1 MIMTIKD
8 IAKLAGVST
17 STVSKIMNNK
27 DDSISAETR
36 EHVLKIAKEYN
47 YTPYAS
53 ILQPNTKSLVLGV
66 IFHHAHDFTMTLNG
80 ILEVSSVLGYSI
92 VIRESSNDLTAELK
106 NITALIKLHV
116 DGIIWEPVSNQSLEY
131 ISHFQSAQIPYV
143 IMNSF
148 VENAVNVDYEKMG
161 YLATEELILK
171 NHADIACLLG
181 EGTRTEAFFN
191 GYKHCLFRHHLPFH
205 SDFVFNG
212 FDDMQIN
219 KIATHAF
226 SGIVISHYAQAIK
239 LYEAV
244 HMLHYEIPY
253 DLSIVSLKDD
263 TRIKT
268 DYPPISAFTIPHF
281 EFGKRLAAS
290 FIRQIERAEEL
301 AFDASIDTTLNHPY
315 SIDIPYSL
323 RAKKVISLGS
333 INIDNYLN
341 FDSLPRT
348 GKTVTSS
355 NSSVFPGGKCINQ
368 AAGVARLGHNTA
380 VIGRVGNDADADI
393 IYASAK
399 NFQIDTLGITR
410 THGYKTGQAYIFVQK
425 NGDSMISI
433 MSGANNL
440 VSSEDVLANERLF
453 VNASYCLM
461 QTEIPLPAIEK
472 ACEIAHKHNV
482 KTVLKPSAVSV
493 LPKDLLR
500 MIDMIVPNLDELN
513 EICPEFD
520 SIEKK
525 AESLLNCGI
534 GTVIVTLGAQGSYVR
549 TPSHNCYLPAAD
561 FTSVDNTG
569 AGDAFISAL
578 VAYLLH
584 GYDLISSVKIATY
597 AAGISITRQ
606 GITPSLIDKNTLEA
620 LIRQKDPGLLR

>member
-1 MIMTIKD
+1 MTIKE
-8 IAKLAGVST
+8 IAKLAGVSA

-36 EHVLKIAKEYN
+36 EHVLTIAKEYN

-53 ILQPNTKSLVLGV
+53 ILQTNTKSLVIGV
-66 IFHHAHDFTMTLNG
+66 IFHSAHDFNMTLNG
-80 ILEVSSVLGYSI
+80 ILEIASRRGYSV
-92 VIRESSNDLTAELK
+92 VIRESGDDPSEELK
-106 NITALIKLHV
+106 NITALIKLRV
-116 DGIIWEPVSNQSLEY
+116 DGVIWEPVSRQSLES
-131 ISHFQSAQIPYV
+131 ITHFQSAQIPYI
-143 IMNSF
+143 IMNSS

-161 YLATEELILK
+161 YLATEELVLK
-171 NHADIACLLG
+171 NHVDIACLLG
-181 EGTRTEAFFN
+181 DGTRTNAFFD
-191 GYKHCLFRHHLPFH
+191 GYKHCLFKHHLPFRQ
-205 SDFVFNG
+205 DFIFNN
-212 FDDMQIN
+212 FDGVQIN

-226 SGIVISHYAQAIK
+226 SGIVVSHYAQAIK

-244 HMLHYEIPY
+244 HTLRYEIPY
-253 DLSIVSLKDD
+253 DLSVVSLKDD

-268 DYPPISAFTIPHF
+268 DYPPISSFTIPHF
-281 EFGKRLAAS
+281 EFGKRLAES
-290 FIRQIERAEEL
+290 FIKQIEKTENGPL
-301 AFDASIDTTLNHPY
+301 DPGIDIRLNHPY

-368 AAGVARLGHNTA
+368 AAGVARLGHNAA
-380 VIGRVGNDADADI
+380 VIGRVGNDADADM

-399 NFQIDTLGITR
+399 NFQIDTLGLTR
-410 THGYKTGQAYIFVQK
+410 THGHKTGQAYIFVQK

-440 VSSEDVLANERLF
+440 VSVEDVLSNERLF
-453 VNASYCLM
+453 VNASYCLL

-472 ACEIAHKHNV
+472 ACEIAHKYHV
-482 KTVLKPSAVSV
+482 KTVLKPSAVSE
-493 LPKDLLR
+493 LPKNLLR
-500 MIDMIVPNLDELN
+500 MIHMIVPNLDELN
-513 EICPEFD
+513 EICPEYD
-520 SIEKK
+520 GIEKK
-525 AESLLNCGI
+525 AEALLDCGI
-534 GTVIVTLGAQGSYVR
+534 ETVIVTLGAGGSYVR
-549 TPSHNCYLPAAD
+549 TKTHNCYLPAAD
-561 FTSVDNTG
+561 FISVDNTG

-578 VAYLLH
+578 VSYLLH

-606 GITPSLIDKNTLEA
+606 GITPSLIDRSTLEA
-620 LIRQKDPGLLR
+620 LIRQKEPELLG

>member
-1 MIMTIKD
+1 MTIKE
-8 IAKLAGVST
+8 IANLAGVSA

-66 IFHHAHDFTMTLNG
+66 IFHNACDFNMTLNG
-80 ILEVSSVLGYSI
+80 ILEIASAMGYSVL
-92 VIRESSNDLTAELK
+92 IRESGGDLTSELK

-116 DGIIWEPVSNQSLEY
+116 DGVIWEPVDPQSFEY
-131 ISHFQSAQIPYV
+131 GSYFQSAQIPYT
-143 IMNSF
+143 IINSSI
-148 VENAVNVDYEKMG
+148 ENSVNVDYEKMG

-171 NHADIACLLG
+171 NHVDIACLLG
-181 EGTRTEAFFN
+181 RGTRTEAFFN
-191 GYKHCLFRHHLPFH
+191 GYKHALFKHHLPFNPYFIFK
-205 SDFVFNG
+205 DFDG
-212 FDDMQIN
+212 MQIN

-226 SGIVISHYAQAIK
+226 SGIVVSHYAQALK

-244 HMLHYEIPY
+244 HTLHYEIPY
-253 DLSIVSLKDD
+253 DLSVVSLKDD
-263 TRIKT
+263 TRVNT
-268 DYPPISAFTIPHF
+268 DYPPISSFTIPHF

-290 FIRQIERAEEL
+290 FIKKIEKTENSSPDL
-301 AFDASIDTTLNHPY
+301 NINTGLNHRY

-341 FDSLPRT
+341 FESLPRT

-355 NSSVFPGGKCINQ
+355 NSSVFPGGKSINQ
-368 AAGVARLGHNTA
+368 AAGVARLGHNAA

-410 THGYKTGQAYIFVQK
+410 THGCKTGQAYIFVQK

-440 VSSEDVLANERLF
+440 VDAKDVLSNERLF

-472 ACEIAHKHNV
+472 ACEIAHKYNV
-482 KTVLKPSAVSV
+482 KTVLKPSAVSE
-493 LPKDLLR
+493 LPEHLLR

-513 EICPEFD
+513 EICPKGGNLE
-520 SIEKK
+520 EK
-525 AESLLNCGI
+525 AEFLLNCGI
-534 GTVIVTLGAQGSYVR
+534 GTVIVTLGANGSYVR
-549 TPSHNCYLPAAD
+549 TDIHNCYLPAAD

-584 GYDLISSVKIATY
+584 GYDLIPSVKIATY
-597 AAGISITRQ
+597 AAGVSITRQ
-606 GITPSLIDKNTLEA
+606 GIAPSLTDRNTLEA
-620 LIRQKDPGLLR
+620 LIRQKEPDLLR